1 MATKESFDNALTLI
15 RDRDN
20 VLVEDIAKKIKV
32 PRSTIDNMRAGK
44 QKVRRDVLEKIIAQY
59 PQFGEYLEQRGGDD
73 GGQSSPPDEQAEQLK
88 QMLLD
93 MQQIVADYA
102 KRNSILEEKYI
113 QMTEKYTALL
123 EELRK

>member
-1 MATKESFDNALTLI
+1 MATKEVFDNALTLI

-59 PQFGEYLEQRGGDD
+59 P
-73 GGQSSPPDEQAEQLK
+73 
-88 QMLLD
+88 
-93 MQQIVADYA
+93 
-102 KRNSILEEKYI
+102 
-113 QMTEKYTALL
+113 
-123 EELRK
+123 